1 MTPLVQVEWLDS
13 MVEAEWSSL
22 DDLRRK
28 ADDANSLNNVTVGH
42 LLIDEDGY
50 VLLAQ
55 TATPGVDGG
64 KPTYG
69 NTTQIPRV
77 AIVAVRSLT
86 VGRKRR

>member
-1 MTPLVQVEWLDS
+1 MRLVQVEWLDS
-13 MVEAEWSSL
+13 MAETEWQSL

-28 ADDANSLNNVTVGH
+28 ADDANSLNNTTIGY
-42 LLIDEDGY
+42 LLLDEDGY
-50 VLLAQ
+50 VLIAS

-69 NTTQIPRV
+69 NTTQIPRCAVV
-77 AIVAVRSLT
+77 AIRSLT

>member
-1 MTPLVQVEWLDS
+1 MKLVQVDWFDS
-13 MVEAEWSSL
+13 MVEAEWQSL

-28 ADDANSLNNVTVGH
+28 ADESNSLLNTTNGY
-42 LLIDEDGY
+42 LLLDEDGY

-69 NTTQIPRV
+69 NTTQIPRCAVV
-77 AIVAVRSLT
+77 AIRSLT
-86 VGRKRR
+86 VGRKHR